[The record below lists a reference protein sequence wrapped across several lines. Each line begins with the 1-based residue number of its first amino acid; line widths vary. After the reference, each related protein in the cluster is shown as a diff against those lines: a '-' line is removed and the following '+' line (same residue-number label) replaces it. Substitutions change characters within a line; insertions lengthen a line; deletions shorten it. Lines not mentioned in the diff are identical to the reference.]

1 MKYFLSSK
9 WSVCRAPPKYEESSN
24 DGTHHDSD
32 PAPLGEADVLV
43 GELVA
48 VPDDGARARHHGV
61 AARLPL
67 GLGGRAAAGTQLHH
81 ELSWKYFGL
90 NFQATKVES
99 VDSINMSTMSAKCIR
114 IKMFIIYLASNS
126 G

>member
-1 MKYFLSSK
+1 M
-9 WSVCRAPPKYEESSN
+9 CRVPPKYEESSN

-81 ELSWKYFGL
+81 ELSWKYFGSMK
-90 NFQATKVES
+90 NIS
-99 VDSINMSTMSAKCIR
+99 V
-114 IKMFIIYLASNS
+114 
-126 G
+126 

>member
-1 MKYFLSSK
+1 M
-9 WSVCRAPPKYEESSN
+9 
-24 DGTHHDSD
+24 
-32 PAPLGEADVLV
+32 
-43 GELVA
+43 A
-48 VPDDGARARHHGV
+48 VPDDGPRARHHRV

-81 ELSWKYFGL
+81 ELGWKYFGL